1 MYGFPLSGLL
11 LNKRLLPYDF
21 GNRPFRGNDRDAN
34 ASFYHKKMENIEN
47 PPTNNRCIRSSKVR
61 QQFLDIQAIRQD
73 NDTGGPFQQSKVLYK
88 KGKKV
93 SHKIV
98 SKSRL
103 SENVFAA
110 DVEAPF
116 VARARKPGQFVIISI
131 NNEYGER
138 IPLTIAD
145 ADPEKG
151 TIRLIWQRVG
161 KTTAELAD
169 LQVGDEI
176 ANVVGPLG
184 KPTHVE
190 NFGTV
195 VCVGG
200 GIGIAPLLP
209 IAKALRMA
217 GNKIISIL
225 GARDKQL
232 LILENEFA
240 RISDELIVT
249 TDDGSYGQ
257 KGLVTEP
264 LKQVCQRSPK
274 PDRAFVI
281 GPAVMMKAC
290 CEVTKEFNIPTEVS
304 LNTIMVDGT
313 GMCGGCRV
321 EIDGRPKFVCV
332 DGPEF
337 DGHKVNFDLMIK
349 RLNAYKNQEQSAY
362 EQYKKHRCKIG
373 LNKQGI

>member
-1 MYGFPLSGLL
+1 M
-11 LNKRLLPYDF
+11 KEV
-21 GNRPFRGNDRDAN
+21 
-34 ASFYHKKMENIEN
+34 K
-47 PPTNNRCIRSSKVR
+47 T
-61 QQFLDIQAIRQD
+61 
-73 NDTGGPFQQSKVLYK
+73 
-88 KGKKV
+88 V

-98 SKSRL
+98 SKRKL
-103 SENVFAA
+103 SENVFTAEI
-110 DVEAPF
+110 EASLI
-116 VARARKPGQFVIISI
+116 ARARKPGQFVIISI
-131 NNEYGER
+131 NSEYSER

-169 LQVGDEI
+169 MKTGDEI

-184 KPTHVE
+184 KPTHLK

-200 GIGIAPLLP
+200 GIGNAPLLP
-209 IAKALRMA
+209 ITKALKKA

-225 GARDKQL
+225 GARSRDL
-232 LILENEFA
+232 LVLEDEFT

-249 TDDGSYGQ
+249 TDDGSYGR
-257 KGLVTEP
+257 KALVTEP
-264 LKQVCQRSPK
+264 LKELCQRDQK
-274 PDRAFVI
+274 PNQAFVI
-281 GPAVMMKAC
+281 GPAIMMKFC
-290 CEVTKEFNIPTEVS
+290 CEVTRQFNIPTQVS
-304 LNTIMVDGT
+304 LNTIMVDAT

-321 EIDGRPKFVCV
+321 EIDGKPKFVCV

-337 DGHKVNFDLMIK
+337 DGHKVNFDLMMK
-349 RLNAYKNQEQSAY
+349 RLDAYKDQEQKAY

-373 LNKQGI
+373 LDK